1 MELLSPEG
9 LRVDGRRA
17 GELRRLACELGG
29 AGGGAG
35 AGTPDGAATMVMGN
49 TRAEAAVWGPREP
62 EGGRAG
68 PGLGTARVELS
79 FLPFAGSERRR
90 RGRGDRRTGELTSV
104 LAQVVESVVML
115 ELLARSEV
123 CVCVS
128 VVQDDGG
135 ALPAAINA
143 AVLALA
149 EAGVPM
155 RALASACAA
164 GTLDGEPA
172 LDLNRTEEAAAGRG
186 LVATVSRHDSRVLAL
201 HSEEECSVDA
211 LGDLVRSASSGCE
224 AVSAFMRRELE
235 ARVARQAQCLGMAS
249 G

>member
-1 MELLSPEG
+1 
-9 LRVDGRRA
+9 
-17 GELRRLACELGG
+17 
-29 AGGGAG
+29 
-35 AGTPDGAATMVMGN
+35 MVMGN
-49 TRAEAAVWGPREP
+49 TRAEAAVFGPREP

-90 RGRGDRRTGELTSV
+90 RGRGDRRTGELAAV

-155 RALASACAA
+155 RALVAACAA
-164 GTLDGEPA
+164 GTLEGEPA
-172 LDLNRTEEAAAGRG
+172 LDLNRTEETAAGRG
-186 LVATVSRHDSRVLAL
+186 LAAAVSSHDGRVLAL
-201 HSEEECSVDA
+201 HSEEECSVET
-211 LGDLVRSASSGCE
+211 LGDLMRSASSGCD
-224 AVSAFMRRELE
+224 AVSTFMRGELE
-235 ARVARQAQCLGMAS
+235 ARVALQAERLGMATKTAGS
-249 G
+249 